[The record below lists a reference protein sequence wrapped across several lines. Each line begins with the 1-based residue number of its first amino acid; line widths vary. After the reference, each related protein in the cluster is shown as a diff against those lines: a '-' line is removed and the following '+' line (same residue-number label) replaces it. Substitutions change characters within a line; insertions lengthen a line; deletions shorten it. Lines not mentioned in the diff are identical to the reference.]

1 MVWGGNGEFLHYPAT
16 EAADDIV
23 DYQLG
28 NGKRS
33 SLAVPQHLPPL
44 VQRLVDPTGA
54 VAAEA
59 GLSSGTVRPTSNY
72 VLMVALANA
81 SFASTITSGTGERL

>member
-1 MVWGGNGEFLHYPAT
+1 MVWGGNGQYLSRPAYQV
-16 EAADDIV
+16 ADEIV

-44 VQRLVDPTGA
+44 VQRLVDPSGA

-59 GLSSGTVRPTSNY
+59 GLSSGTVRPTINDM
-72 VLMVALANA
+72 LIVALTNA
-81 SFASTITSGTGERL
+81 SFTSPITSGSGERL

>member
-1 MVWGGNGEFLHYPAT
+1 MVWGGNGEFLF
-16 EAADDIV
+16 IMQSRWLMRSV

-44 VQRLVDPTGA
+44 VQRLVDPSGA

-59 GLSSGTVRPTSNY
+59 GLSSGTVSLSMKHM
-72 VLMVALANA
+72 LMLALANA
-81 SFASTITSGTGERL
+81 SFTFTAPSGSG

>member
-1 MVWGGNGEFLHYPAT
+1 VRQPTQMRGQTLT
-16 EAADDIV
+16 SSV

-59 GLSSGTVRPTSNY
+59 GLSSGTVRLSLP
-72 VLMVALANA
+72 L
-81 SFASTITSGTGERL
+81 

>member
-1 MVWGGNGEFLHYPAT
+1 MT
-16 EAADDIV
+16 TV

-54 VAAEA
+54 IAAEA
-59 GLSSGTVRPTSNY
+59 GLSSGTVSLNQSAATDGSSRQCPIHDYS
-72 VLMVALANA
+72 
-81 SFASTITSGTGERL
+81 STRVGRMLTT

>member
-1 MVWGGNGEFLHYPAT
+1 MPRVFVDRVILT
-16 EAADDIV
+16 ILV

-59 GLSSGTVRPTSNY
+59 GLSSGTVRPF
-72 VLMVALANA
+72 LPLC
-81 SFASTITSGTGERL
+81 FRLTK

>member
-1 MVWGGNGEFLHYPAT
+1 MVWGGNGEFLHFPQNRELT
-16 EAADDIV
+16 KSV

-44 VQRLVDPTGA
+44 VQRLVDPSGA

-59 GLSSGTVRPTSNY
+59 GLSSGTVRPFY
-72 VLMVALANA
+72 L
-81 SFASTITSGTGERL
+81 

>member
-1 MVWGGNGEFLHYPAT
+1 VARILVQRAT
-16 EAADDIV
+16 LTFSV

-59 GLSSGTVRPTSNY
+59 GLSSGTVRLFLTLCS
-72 VLMVALANA
+72 
-81 SFASTITSGTGERL
+81 RLTR

>member
-1 MVWGGNGEFLHYPAT
+1 MVWGGNGEFLF
-16 EAADDIV
+16 IMQSRWLMRSV

-44 VQRLVDPTGA
+44 VQRLVDPSGA

-59 GLSSGTVRPTSNY
+59 GLSSGTVRSSICNMLMIALTNAAFTST
-72 VLMVALANA
+72 A
-81 SFASTITSGTGERL
+81 TSGSG

>member
-1 MVWGGNGEFLHYPAT
+1 MRS
-16 EAADDIV
+16 V

-59 GLSSGTVRPTSNY
+59 GLSSGTVCHPLLGRY
-72 VLMVALANA
+72 
-81 SFASTITSGTGERL
+81 

>member
-1 MVWGGNGEFLHYPAT
+1 MVWGGNGEFLHFPQSRQLMQS
-16 EAADDIV
+16 V

-44 VQRLVDPTGA
+44 VQRLVDPNGA

-59 GLSSGTVRPTSNY
+59 GLSSGTVRPFICDL
-72 VLMVALANA
+72 LMIALTNA
-81 SFASTITSGTGERL
+81 SFTSTITSGSGERL